1 VSEHFLPCDRDQQY
15 LMPASL
21 REWLPEDHL
30 AWFVLDAVAELELD
44 AIVGAYREDGRGG
57 AAHDPRMMTAL
68 LLYGYCLG
76 VRSSRQIER
85 ACRLDIGFRV
95 IAANQTPDHTTIA
108 RFRQRHAR
116 ALERVFATSL
126 RLCAQAGMADVGVVA
141 LDGTKLGCPAS
152 LDANHRRS
160 TIEAALGELEP
171 KSPGAGADA
180 DPLLDVVRGMFA
192 EAEAADAEE
201 DARFGPDRR
210 GDEPPAELRG
220 RAARR
225 ERFRRA
231 KAELDAQEAAA
242 RAAHE
247 AHLAERAARE
257 AESGTKLRGRKP
269 KEPDPTEARHAN
281 TSDPESRVMHTKQG
295 YLQGYN
301 CQALVNADQVVI
313 AAELTDERNDQG
325 QLHPMIAAARESLAQ
340 AGIAERLGRLLAD
353 AGYCTETNLAALT
366 AADPDC
372 FIATRNLRRHPEPRH
387 GRRGPLPRDAS
398 LVDRMDRKV
407 STVAGRALY
416 RLRSAFVEPVFGQL
430 KDARRVLR
438 FLRRG
443 KAAAASEWKL
453 LMGTHNLLKLYRRA
467 RAETSL
473 APWWHRLPTAVTA

>member
-1 VSEHFLPCDRDQQY
+1 MSEHFLPCERDQQY
-15 LMPASL
+15 LMPVSL

-30 AWFVLDAVAELELD
+30 AWFVLDAVEEMDLD

-85 ACRLDIGFRV
+85 ACHLDIGFRV

-116 ALERVFATSL
+116 TLERVFVSSL
-126 RLCAQAGMADVGVVA
+126 RLCAQAGLADVGVVA

-152 LDANHRRS
+152 LEANHRRS
-160 TIEAALGELEP
+160 TIETALAELESKP
-171 KSPGAGADA
+171 AGVEPDVDA
-180 DPLLDVVRGMFA
+180 LLDVVRGMFA

-210 GDEPPAELRG
+210 GDEPPAALRG

-225 ERFRRA
+225 ERFRQA

-242 RAAHE
+242 RAAYE

-257 AESGTKLRGRKP
+257 AESGKKLRGRKP
-269 KEPDPTEARHAN
+269 KKPAPSEALRAN
-281 TSDPESRVMHTKQG
+281 TSDPESRVMHTKRG

-301 CQALVNADQVVI
+301 GQALVNADQVVI
-313 AAELTDERNDQG
+313 AAELTDEQNDLG

-340 AGIAERLGRLLAD
+340 AGITERLGQLLAD
-353 AGYCTETNLAALT
+353 AGYCSEANLAALSVD
-366 AADPDC
+366 DPDC
-372 FIATRNLRRHPEPRH
+372 FIATRNMRHTKPRH
-387 GRRGPLPRDAS
+387 GRRGPLPRGAS

-416 RLRSAFVEPVFGQL
+416 RLRSVLVEPVFGQL
-430 KDARRVLR
+430 KDARGVLR
-438 FLRRG
+438 FLLRG
-443 KAAAASEWKL
+443 KAGAASEWKL

-467 RAETSL
+467 RADVGLT
-473 APWWHRLPTAVTA
+473 PWRRRVPTAATA